1 MLELISQMFSYG
13 FLNRALL
20 VGMLVALCSALLG
33 VSLVLKRYSMIG
45 DGLSHV
51 GFGALSIAM
60 AMRLAPLAVAAPVVV
75 LAAFLLLRISENS
88 RIKGD
93 AAIALIASSSLAI
106 GVIVTSLTSGMN
118 TDVYG
123 YLFGSILAMGAGD
136 VAASIVLSAA
146 VLLLF
151 ILFYNKIFAITFD
164 EAFAQATGVNARGY
178 TLLIALLTAVTIVVG
193 MRIMGAMLISSLII
207 FPALTSMRVCRSFKG
222 VVISS
227 ALVSVICFFCGMVAS
242 FAFSTPAGASIVA
255 ANLVAFLL
263 FALVGA
269 LQGRVLRRLEGR
281 SKIRKDR
288 PSSKEHPDQQR

>member
-1 MLELISQMFSYG
+1 MLELVSQMFSYG

-20 VGMLVALCSALLG
+20 VGTLVALCAALLG

-51 GFGALSIAM
+51 GFGALSVAM
-60 AMRLAPLAVAAPVVV
+60 AMQLAPLAVAAPVVV

-136 VAASIVLSAA
+136 VAASVVLSAA
-146 VLLLF
+146 VLVLF
-151 ILFYNKIFAITFD
+151 VLFYNKIFAITFD

-178 TLLIALLTAVTIVVG
+178 NLLIALLTAVTIVVG

-207 FPALTSMRVCRSFKG
+207 FPALTAMRVCRSFKG
-222 VVISS
+222 VVITS
-227 ALVSVICFFCGMVAS
+227 ALVSVVCFFCGMVAS
-242 FAFSTPAGASIVA
+242 FAFSTPAGASIVV
-255 ANLVAFLL
+255 ANLSAFLL

-269 LQGRVLRRLEGR
+269 LRGKLPG
-281 SKIRKDR
+281 
-288 PSSKEHPDQQR
+288 